1 MSFLIGAL
9 KIIFLLGFLVFI
21 HEGAHF
27 LVAKKC
33 NVAVREFSIGFGPK
47 IFSKKKNETN
57 YSIRAIPLGGFVD
70 MYEDDIN
77 ANNENILKENNT
89 NSFLNSSKS
98 KRFTIT
104 IAGIYGLK

>member
-57 YSIRAIPLGGFVD
+57 YSIRAIRW
-70 MYEDDIN
+70 IC
-77 ANNENILKENNT
+77 
-89 NSFLNSSKS
+89 
-98 KRFTIT
+98 
-104 IAGIYGLK
+104 